1 MIKVNEEEK
10 KEAALKRIHDLISL
24 QKLLCGS
31 FSESEFNVFV
41 FGSYPTIRYIPGES
55 DADIAVYTNNLETYK
70 KIALV
75 IEEFFEERDISL
87 DLFFI
92 DISNPA
98 PFFLA
103 PLHAQIQLTDYYPN
117 ELKSFEQQCAK
128 ELANIKRSIA

>member
-1 MIKVNEEEK
+1 M
-10 KEAALKRIHDLISL
+10 L
-24 QKLLCGS
+24 
-31 FSESEFNVFV
+31 
-41 FGSYPTIRYIPGES
+41 TIWRL
-55 DADIAVYTNNLETYK
+55 TK

-92 DISNPA
+92 DTSNPA

-117 ELKSFEQQCAK
+117 ELKSFEQKCAK